1 MKKIIALAVAS
12 AFVAPVM
19 AADLTIS
26 GAMTYNYIDTDLADT
41 DAGITTDDNKVV
53 FSAVQELESGL
64 TVTGTFNIVQDT
76 AAAGDTLQT
85 QSSNLSIA
93 GPFGKVTVGD
103 TSNGLDAF
111 GDYTDVSPVFG
122 GFSGDGY
129 DAPLAWQL
137 PTIAE
142 GLKIVVSTSPKGVN
156 RTTEGS
162 GTEAEAEGNGGSAY
176 GLSFAP
182 VAGVEVYY
190 GKEEFDRDAT
200 NKHKTNAYG
209 LKYAAGPFMIAYE
222 AGSGT
227 NVDDPTATTSA
238 ADGDDLKYRG
248 IAGTYSMGDIK
259 VGFEMQEA
267 KDKNASEGTD
277 KHIDATILFASYN
290 LGGGLSVYAASS
302 NDDTNVAAQKASS
315 TAVGVSFAF

>member
-1 MKKIIALAVAS
+1 MKKIIALAVIG
-12 AFVAPVM
+12 AFAAPVM
-19 AADLTIS
+19 AADVSVS
-26 GAMTYNYIDTDLADT
+26 GAMTYNYIDTDLANT
-41 DAGITTDDNKVV
+41 DASITTDDNKVA
-53 FSAVQELESGL
+53 FSAVQELDSGI

-76 AAAGDTLQT
+76 AAGADTLQT

-93 GPFGKVTVGD
+93 GSFGKVTIGD

-142 GLKIVVSTSPKGVN
+142 GLKIVVSNSPKGLN
-156 RTTEGS
+156 ETTDGS

-176 GLSFAP
+176 GFSFSP
-182 VAGVEVYY
+182 MAGAEVYY

-200 NKHKTNAYG
+200 NKHKTSAYG
-209 LKYAAGPFMIAYE
+209 LKYATGPFMVAYE

-227 NVDDPTATTSA
+227 NVDDPTATDSA

-248 IAGTYSMGDIK
+248 IAGTYAMGNITL
-259 VGFEMQEA
+259 GFEMQEA

-277 KHIDATILFASYN
+277 KHIDATILFAKYDM
-290 LGGGLSVYAASS
+290 GGGLSVYAASS

-315 TAVGVSFAF
+315 TALGVSFAF